1 MFRIWKSFYKVKMDF
16 WEKRIV
22 PLVYFIYLLN
32 SYVRRK
38 YTFTCIFL
46 QSVNIFAILQHPCSF
61 WVYPDLF
68 DAFCYPSIRLF
79 QYVTLCLKGQTFW
92 SWKLNK
98 IFERWS
104 FQNNI
109 RGRRGEDDGYA
120 NQPMCAIFS
129 RSIGRSDVIIVQSH
143 MCVNFPCMWVG
154 RGVRENSTIT
164 FKIEVL
170 DR

>member
-1 MFRIWKSFYKVKMDF
+1 M
-16 WEKRIV
+16 V

-46 QSVNIFAILQHPCSF
+46 QSVNIFAILHHPCSF

-68 DAFCYPSIRLF
+68 DVL
-79 QYVTLCLKGQTFW
+79 
-92 SWKLNK
+92 
-98 IFERWS
+98 
-104 FQNNI
+104 
-109 RGRRGEDDGYA
+109 RGEDDGYA

-143 MCVNFPCMWVG
+143 MCVNFPCTRVG